1 MLIYSSKKE
10 FIGIDEKDLR
20 LLGFDNL
27 ANLKSEATDFADL
40 FVKTP
45 GHIHNFKHVHWI
57 DFIACADSTEDSQAI
72 INVNGK
78 KFKCKISIENL
89 FLAEDPSSKSYIV
102 YLNNLRE
109 LSNRESQT
117 ISGDI
122 AAKPTPSASSAFVA
136 PQIVDDF
143 NTPEEKTVQVSRL
156 QEDPYETPLDV
167 DFDSEESDFELDTQG
182 KEDIDEML
190 DVGDLSF
197 DEEEADSELQ
207 TKKSAQEA
215 QESFDNGYR
224 YDPNLASDEL
234 GLPLDLIEEFIQDFI
249 AQAKEFKP
257 SIYNALYAGELDQ
270 VKILSHKLKG
280 VAANLR
286 IEDAFDAL
294 NTVNTSAD
302 SSVIQ
307 ENLDT
312 FYKIIAKL
320 AGEEIVVEKEI
331 AQEDEVE
338 ADSKS
343 DQLDFKVEVAEE
355 IATPVEKA
363 DIEDDDLYG
372 DLLDIDDS
380 EVPQKID
387 MPELADDEFLSTDVD
402 MQKFDAELENIENI
416 ELLEL
421 DLGENEAM
429 DEEFTDEIVVDF
441 AEDSLPE
448 EDEVYVEYSKE
459 SAAGEIGLDL
469 EGFNELFED
478 YLSES
483 DRIIAQIKSAIEKR
497 EYKICR
503 QEALKLQGMSENMRL
518 NSFSRELETLTH
530 STDEN
535 ALNEAI
541 GRVEKIISKISRTGA

>member
-20 LLGFDNL
+20 LLGFENL
-27 ANLKSEATDFADL
+27 ENLKSEVADFADL

-57 DFIACADSTEDSQAI
+57 DFITCADSVEDSQAI
-72 INVNGK
+72 INANGK
-78 KFKCKISIENL
+78 NFKCKISIENL
-89 FLAEDPSSKSYIV
+89 FLAENPSSKSYIV

-109 LSNRESQT
+109 LSNRESQI

-122 AAKPTPSASSAFVA
+122 AARPAPSAPSAFAA

-143 NTPEEKTVQVSRL
+143 NAPEEKIPQASSL

-167 DFDSEESDFELDTQG
+167 DFNSEESDFELDAHE

-190 DVGDLSF
+190 EVGDLSF

-307 ENLDT
+307 ENLDA

-320 AGEEIVVEKEI
+320 AGEEAVVEADQKSNQMDFKEEVAGEVVAPVEKE
-331 AQEDEVE
+331 
-338 ADSKS
+338 
-343 DQLDFKVEVAEE
+343 
-355 IATPVEKA
+355 

-372 DLLDIDDS
+372 DLLAVDDS
-380 EVPQKID
+380 DVPQKID

-402 MQKFDAELENIENI
+402 MEKFDEELENIENI
-416 ELLEL
+416 NLLEL
-421 DLGENEAM
+421 DEELESGGNETA
-429 DEEFTDEIVVDF
+429 DEEFEDEIVVDF

-448 EDEVYVEYSKE
+448 EDEVVVKYSKE

-469 EGFNELFED
+469 ESFNELFED

-497 EYKICR
+497 EYKTCR